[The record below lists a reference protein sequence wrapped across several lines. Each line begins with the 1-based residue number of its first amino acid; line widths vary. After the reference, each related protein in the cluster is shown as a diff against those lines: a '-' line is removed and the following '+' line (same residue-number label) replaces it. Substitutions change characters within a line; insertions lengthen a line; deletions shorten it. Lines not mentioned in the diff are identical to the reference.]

1 MPHPFLT
8 SRPLRPWLVA
18 VGALLLLRACKR
30 EPPELPGAAAEPA
43 TAVRQ
48 LVDRLHDNDLVGYAR
63 AAVTTQQYAE
73 LETAWR
79 EGRSRWPLTT
89 LPLGGEL
96 PKLLQALSEPGAEQR
111 LQRAFDTQIAGQGTG
126 IKQAAHSLGL
136 FGVQYLR
143 NQGDY
148 TPEQRAHYIQLVT
161 ALSDWIGTA
170 PLADRSHAQAA
181 IPRIV
186 AAARQTGLRNDAD
199 LQAAGM
205 EESLRRLGPFLQEL
219 KAVLDSYGLT
229 LDTSLAETRVGLVSQ
244 QGDQAKVHI
253 QYPLAAEQIDTSADL
268 VRLGGHWYLAGI
280 QHQVTTLLRP
290 APEPAASAATATPAP
305 AGPAPAVEQGPRPP
319 VSPTQPP
326 KP

>member
-1 MPHPFLT
+1 MPRTLLASRLPPSCFL
-8 SRPLRPWLVA
+8 LM
-18 VGALLLLRACKR
+18 VGLLWMGGCRR

-43 TAVRQ
+43 TTVRQ
-48 LVDRLHDNDLVGYAR
+48 LVNHLQANDLVGFAK
-63 AAVTTQQYAE
+63 ASVTAQQYAE
-73 LETAWR
+73 LESAWR
-79 EGRSRWPLTT
+79 QGRSRWPLTT

-96 PKLLQALSEPGAEQR
+96 PRLLQALSEPGAEQR

-148 TPEQRAHYIQLVT
+148 TPEQRTHYVKLVT
-161 ALSDWIGTA
+161 ALSDWIGNA
-170 PLADRSHAQAA
+170 PLADRPHAQAA
-181 IPRIV
+181 IPRLV
-186 AAARQTGLRNDAD
+186 AAARRTGLRNDAD

-205 EESLRRLGPFLQEL
+205 EESLRRLGPFVQEL
-219 KAVLDSYGLT
+219 KAVLETYGLA

-244 QGDQAKVHI
+244 QGDRAKVHI

-268 VRLGGHWYLAGI
+268 VRVQGHWYLASV
-280 QHQVTTLLRP
+280 QREVTALLQSS
-290 APEPAASAATATPAP
+290 AEVDAASAAAAATPVP
-305 AGPAPAVEQGPRPP
+305 GESTQVPGGQAGLP
-319 VSPTQPP
+319 QPP

>member
-18 VGALLLLRACKR
+18 VGALLLLSACKR

>member
-1 MPHPFLT
+1 MPHLFLA
-8 SRPLRPWLVA
+8 SRPLRPWFIVI
-18 VGALLLLRACKR
+18 GGLLLLIACKR

-43 TAVRQ
+43 TTVRQ
-48 LVDRLHDNDLVGYAR
+48 LVGHLHDNDLVGYAK
-63 AAVTTQQYAE
+63 AAVTAQQYAQ

-79 EGRSRWPLTT
+79 EGRSRWPLTS

-111 LQRAFDTQIAGQGTG
+111 LQRAFDTQIAGQGAG

-161 ALSDWIGTA
+161 ALSDWIGNA
-170 PLADRSHAQAA
+170 PLADRPHAKAA

-186 AAARQTGLRNDAD
+186 AAARRTGLRNDAD

-229 LDTSLAETRVGLVSQ
+229 LSTSLAETRVGLVSQ
-244 QGDQAKVHI
+244 QGDQARVHI

-268 VRLGGHWYLAGI
+268 VRLQGHWYLAGI
-280 QHQVTTLLRP
+280 QRQVTTLLQPAAEAPVP
-290 APEPAASAATATPAP
+290 APPPPAP
-305 AGPAPAVEQGPRPP
+305 AGQQGSKPP
-319 VSPTQPP
+319 VSPAQPP

>member
-18 VGALLLLRACKR
+18 VGALLLLSACKR

-290 APEPAASAATATPAP
+290 APEPAASAATATAAP